1 VRATVERVSGLGWL
15 SRVVLRLP
23 DGQVLMA
30 ELPAEEVSQLQ
41 LGGEVL
47 VDLRKS
53 KAFSAPEADPVSEL
67 EAGEERRAR

>member
-1 VRATVERVSGLGWL
+1 
-15 SRVVLRLP
+15 
-23 DGQVLMA
+23 MA

-53 KAFSAPEADPVSEL
+53 KAFSAPEAEPVSEL